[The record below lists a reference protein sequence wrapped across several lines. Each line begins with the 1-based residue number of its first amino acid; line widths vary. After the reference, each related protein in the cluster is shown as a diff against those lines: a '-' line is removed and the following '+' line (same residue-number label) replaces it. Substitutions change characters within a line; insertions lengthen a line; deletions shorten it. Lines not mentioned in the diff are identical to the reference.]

1 MTDDAR
7 NPAAR
12 VKIFFWVQHLLG
24 IGHLKRTATLARA
37 FRRAGMEVT
46 VVSGG
51 HVVPGLDIADAKLIQ
66 LPPVRAA
73 DKYFKILIDDDDVEI
88 DDGFRARRRDLLLAA
103 YRAEAPNVIVT
114 ELFPF
119 GRRQLRFELTALLD
133 AAKAEAHPPLIV
145 SSVRDILVEPPK
157 PERVAEM
164 LERIET
170 YYDRVLIH
178 GDPTLIPFGETFAPA
193 DRIAD
198 RISYTGYVVDTPQ
211 KTVGGV
217 GTDEVIVS
225 AGGGAVSEELFR
237 AAIAA
242 RPHTRLADR
251 KWRILAGHSLAG
263 EVFDRIAADATASS
277 AGGVIVERARADFTT
292 LMANCTLSISQGG
305 YNTVMEM
312 MAAGARGVIV
322 PYAGGLETEQTL
334 RARLLENRSGIRTIP
349 ENTLDA
355 DTLAG
360 AVDAA
365 LDAPPPDS
373 SGLDTGGAGAS
384 ARLIAGWLSA
394 PGQPT
399 P

>member
-1 MTDDAR
+1 MSK
-7 NPAAR
+7 PH
-12 VKIFFWVQHLLG
+12 VFFWVQHLLG
-24 IGHLKRTATLARA
+24 IGHLQRTATLARA
-37 FRRAGMEVT
+37 FRRAGMTVT

-51 HVVPGLDIADAKLIQ
+51 HEVPGLDLGGATLVQ

-73 DKYFKILIDDDDVEI
+73 DKYFKILVDDTDSEI
-88 DDGFRARRRDLLLAA
+88 DDAFRENRCELLLAA
-103 YRAEAPNVIVT
+103 YRAAVPDVVIT

-119 GRRQLRFELTALLD
+119 GRRQLRRELTVLLD
-133 AAKAEAHPPLIV
+133 AARAQPVPPLIV

-164 LERIET
+164 LERVET
-170 YYDRVLIH
+170 YYDRVMIH
-178 GDPTLIPFGETFAPA
+178 GDPTLIPFDETFAHA

-198 RISYTGYVVDTPQ
+198 RVAYTGYVVDMPQ
-211 KTVGGV
+211 KVPGGP

-237 AAIAA
+237 AAMAA
-242 RPHTRLADR
+242 RPLTRLANR
-251 KWRILAGHSLAG
+251 TWRILAGHALADD
-263 EVFDRIAADATASS
+263 VFESVAGDAPE
-277 AGGVIVERARADFTT
+277 GVVVERARSDFPT

-312 MAAGARGVIV
+312 MTAGTRGVIV

-349 ENTLDA
+349 E
-355 DTLAG
+355 DTLNPPALAE

-365 LDAPPPDS
+365 LDAPPPDA
-373 SGLDTGGAGAS
+373 SGLDTGGADKCVA
-384 ARLIAGWLSA
+384 LIEVWL
-394 PGQPT
+394 GQRKGNVA
-399 P
+399 

>member
-12 VKIFFWVQHLLG
+12 AKIFFWVQHLLG

-211 KTVGGV
+211 KTVGGA

-237 AAIAA
+237 TAIAA
-242 RPHTRLADR
+242 RPHTQLADR
-251 KWRILAGHSLAG
+251 KWRILAGHALAG
-263 EVFDRIAADATASS
+263 EVFDRIVADATASS

-373 SGLDTGGAGAS
+373 SGLDTGGADAS
-384 ARLIAGWLSA
+384 ARLIASWLSA

>member
-1 MTDDAR
+1 MSEP
-7 NPAAR
+7 N
-12 VKIFFWVQHLLG
+12 IFFWVQHLLG

-37 FRRAGMEVT
+37 FRRAGMTVT

-51 HVVPGLDIADAKLIQ
+51 HDVPGLDLGGAALVP

-73 DKYFKILIDDDDVEI
+73 DKYFKILVDETGAEI
-88 DDGFRARRRDLLLAA
+88 DDAFRARRSELLLAA
-103 YRAEAPNVIVT
+103 YRAAAPDIVIT

-119 GRRQLRFELTALLD
+119 GRRQLRHELTALLD
-133 AAKAEAHPPLIV
+133 AAKAQPRPPLIV

-170 YYDRVLIH
+170 YYDRVMIH
-178 GDPTLIPFGETFAPA
+178 GDPTLIPFDETFAHA

-198 RISYTGYVVDTPQ
+198 RVAYTGYVVDMPRKTPD
-211 KTVGGV
+211 GV
-217 GTDEVIVS
+217 GTGEVIVS

-237 AAIAA
+237 AAMAA
-242 RPHTRLADR
+242 RSATRLAER
-251 KWRILAGHSLAG
+251 TWRILAGHALADD
-263 EVFDRIAADATASS
+263 VFASIAADAPD
-277 AGGVIVERARADFTT
+277 GVVVERARPDFPT

-312 MAAGARGVIV
+312 MTAGTRGVIV

-334 RARLLENRSGIRTIP
+334 RARLLENRSGIRTTP
-349 ENTLDA
+349 EDMLNPA
-355 DTLAG
+355 ALAA

-365 LDAPPPDS
+365 LDAPPPDA
-373 SGLDTGGAGAS
+373 SGLDTGGADAS
-384 ARLIAGWLSA
+384 AVLVADWLAGREGVA
-394 PGQPT
+394 P
-399 P
+399 

>member
-12 VKIFFWVQHLLG
+12 AKIFFWVQHLLG

-237 AAIAA
+237 TAIAA
-242 RPHTRLADR
+242 RPHTQLADR
-251 KWRILAGHSLAG
+251 KWRILAGHALAG

-373 SGLDTGGAGAS
+373 SGLDTGGADAS
-384 ARLIAGWLSA
+384 ARLIASWLSA

>member
-88 DDGFRARRRDLLLAA
+88 DDGFQARRRDLLLAA

-164 LERIET
+164 LKQIET

-211 KTVGGV
+211 KTVGGA

-237 AAIAA
+237 TAIAA
-242 RPHTRLADR
+242 RPHTQLADR
-251 KWRILAGHSLAG
+251 KWRILAGHALAG

-305 YNTVMEM
+305 YNTVMEL

-373 SGLDTGGAGAS
+373 SGLDTGGADAS
-384 ARLIAGWLSA
+384 ARLIASWLSA

>member
-7 NPAAR
+7 IPAAR

-88 DDGFRARRRDLLLAA
+88 DDGFLARRRDLLLAA

-211 KTVGGV
+211 KTVGGA

-237 AAIAA
+237 TAIAA
-242 RPHTRLADR
+242 RLHTQLADR
-251 KWRILAGHSLAG
+251 KWRILAGHALAG
-263 EVFDRIAADATASS
+263 EVFDRITADATASS

-365 LDAPPPDS
+365 LDAPPPNS
-373 SGLDTGGAGAS
+373 SGLDTGGADAS
-384 ARLIAGWLSA
+384 ARLIASWLSA